1 MVAALPLKR
10 PVKVGELVRRRLREL
25 KRSPRE
31 LADAVQVSEIYIAD
45 LVAGRRRPPAPG
57 RMDVYAP
64 MTKFLKLHRNDL
76 PTCAK
81 AERDGETK
89 SKRRP
94 HPEIR
99 QQFLDLCLDPA
110 RARVLARRL
119 GRKDGVMLERVIVGR
134 LLEVAQG
141 FVRRQLD
148 DDVGIR
154 IAASREGCSYLEWRM
169 KLMEFLDATP
179 EGLTPDDGGVRSAS
193 HRRLGHR
200 LRYPCDA
207 DRAAV
212 AGSGAETGA
221 SVEYLGGRRR
231 WKAV

>member
-1 MVAALPLKR
+1 MAAALPLKR

-25 KRSPRE
+25 AE
-31 LADAVQVSEIYIAD
+31 AVQVSEIYISD

-99 QQFLDLCLDPA
+99 RQFLALCLDPMRA
-110 RARVLARRL
+110 RALARRL
-119 GRKDGVMLERVIVGR
+119 ARKDGVTLERIIVGR

-148 DDVGIR
+148 DDGGIR
-154 IAASREGCSYLEWRM
+154 IAASRDGCTYLEMRM
-169 KLMEFLDATP
+169 KLKEFLDSTP
-179 EGLTPDDGGVRSAS
+179 EGLTPEDGEEFVRPRIAGWDLDLDT
-193 HRRLGHR
+193 HAMRIV
-200 LRYPCDA
+200 LRSQDPA
-207 DRAAV
+207 PRQVRAL
-212 AGSGAETGA
+212 SI
-221 SVEYLGGRRR
+221 
-231 WKAV
+231 

>member
-1 MVAALPLKR
+1 MAAALPLKR

-31 LADAVQVSEIYIAD
+31 LADAVQVPEIYTAD

-94 HPEIR
+94 HPGIR
-99 QQFLDLCLDPA
+99 QQFLELCLDPA
-110 RARVLARRL
+110 KARVLARRL
-119 GRKDGVMLERVIVGR
+119 GRKDGVTLERVIVGR

-141 FVRRQLD
+141 VVRRQLD

-154 IAASREGCSYLEWRM
+154 IAASREGCTYLEWRM
-169 KLMEFLDATP
+169 EVMEFLDSTP
-179 EGLTPDDGGVRSAS
+179 ARPSPQ
-193 HRRLGHR
+193 
-200 LRYPCDA
+200 Y
-207 DRAAV
+207 RA
-212 AGSGAETGA
+212 E
-221 SVEYLGGRRR
+221 L
-231 WKAV
+231 